1 MNFGKALGEHLKMVA
16 SASMFCIT
24 IDRKNKTNMKV
35 GAININ
41 IKIHQLFSKQQI
53 FGICVIFIQRE
64 ILGDLTQTCS

>member
-16 SASMFCIT
+16 SASMFYIT

-53 FGICVIFIQRE
+53 FGICVIFIQWE